1 MLRMHRARPGTR
13 QFSHSPL
20 VVLPGRFRA
29 RNTSKP
35 AVSLPAGLKVSS
47 LQLAVILLLAMLLGR
62 YAGFPPGIPGALV
75 AGSAAAWASRRR
87 PEAELTWVALAL
99 ACSGWAIGGFAS
111 RMGAHSGWAEAGAFV
126 FAVGST
132 VALLAWPELRSSAS
146 RLIGT

>member
-13 QFSHSPL
+13 QFSRSSL
-20 VVLPGRFRA
+20 VALPGRFRA
-29 RNTSKP
+29 RDASTA

-62 YAGFPPGIPGALV
+62 YAGFAPGVPGALV
-75 AGSAAAWASRRR
+75 AGCAAAWASRRR

-99 ACSGWAIGGFAS
+99 ACGGWAIGGFAS
-111 RMGAHSGWAEAGAFV
+111 RMGGHSGWVEAGAFV

-132 VALLAWPELRSSAS
+132 VALLGW
-146 RLIGT
+146 